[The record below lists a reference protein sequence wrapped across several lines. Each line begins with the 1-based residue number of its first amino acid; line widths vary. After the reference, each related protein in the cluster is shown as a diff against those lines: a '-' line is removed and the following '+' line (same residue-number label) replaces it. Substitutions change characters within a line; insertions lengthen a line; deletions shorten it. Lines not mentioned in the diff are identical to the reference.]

1 MTHDF
6 IESDEQWLGA
16 LPSTWRL
23 MSPKGLFRERREPC
37 RPDDVHL
44 TPSQTHG
51 VLPQTEYMEVTGNNV
66 VLNLQGQNNMK
77 HVEPDDFIIHLRSF
91 QGGLERATITGKVST
106 AYTVL
111 TPRNGVVADYYR
123 WLLKS
128 DGYIQELRTTTNQL
142 RDGQSIKYRDFVKVV
157 LPVPPEDEQQA
168 IANYLD
174 RETTQID
181 TLIAEQRRLV
191 EMMKKRILS
200 FNDQCFYG
208 ADGKR
213 TVLLKRVL
221 RRIDRPAF
229 PGLGVVTAYRDGA
242 VTLRSNRR
250 EEGYTFSEKEDG
262 YQEVRPGDL
271 VFHGLDGFAGAV
283 GISDSHGNA
292 TPVYHVCETIAG
304 DDPEYVAFLLR
315 YLGTSGFLATQ
326 APNVRQRAVD
336 FRNWAMFARIPL
348 SLPDFATQRSVV
360 RNIRE
365 QTARTDTLIAESE
378 RLIEL
383 SQERRA
389 ALITAAVTGQMDVR
403 REG

>member
-1 MTHDF
+1 
-6 IESDEQWLGA
+6 
-16 LPSTWRL
+16 
-23 MSPKGLFRERREPC
+23 
-37 RPDDVHL
+37 
-44 TPSQTHG
+44 
-51 VLPQTEYMEVTGNNV
+51 MEVTGNNV